1 MVQPLPASQYLHHS
15 LTDLPASTTS
25 SSVQQLVHDP
35 QSRTSCGACGAD
47 TPGARKPC
55 PSRTSH
61 FCFSSEFNAR
71 STLRRDNPVASI
83 TALILVAP
91 PATARATSEVALSI
105 FLLLFFLLLQCLD
118 GLSRAPDMR
127 SIHIPA
133 IDRLIASPC
142 SRCHSAGESI
152 GAQALF

>member
-1 MVQPLPASQYLHHS
+1 MVQPLPATQYWHHS

-35 QSRTSCGACGAD
+35 QSRTSLGACAAAA
-47 TPGARKPC
+47 PAALKPC

-61 FCFSSEFNAR
+61 FCFSSEFNER

-83 TALILVAP
+83 TALIFAAP

-105 FLLLFFLLLQCLD
+105 FCYLFFLLLQYL
-118 GLSRAPDMR
+118 GQLSEP
-127 SIHIPA
+127 
-133 IDRLIASPC
+133 L
-142 SRCHSAGESI
+142 
-152 GAQALF
+152 